1 MLVISNLSIDEIEVR
16 LLYKGDVIAWAATI
30 NNNEIGEVI
39 TNSFT
44 DGELVQRIA
53 EAIFAERQKSDDIEP
68 VTS

>member
-1 MLVISNLSIDEIEVR
+1 MISNLSIDDIPV
-16 LLYKGDVIAWAATI
+16 DVMYTKSAVAWKAVV
-30 NNNEIGEVI
+30 NGRQIGEMI
-39 TNSFT
+39 TIQD